1 MHNETDGNTRT
12 CGLIGHP
19 LGHTLSPKIHNML
32 AEMTGT
38 NLVYVPFDVQPERI
52 ADVLPGAQALN
63 LLGMNVTIPYKNAVI
78 PFLSSIDPLAE
89 KIGAVNT
96 LVREENGKGFR
107 GYNTDMTG
115 LYRSLEQ
122 EGIGLAGEAVILL
135 GAGGVARAVACL
147 CAMKGAKHIY
157 LLNRTLEK
165 AKTVADEINAAE
177 GKECVIPMQLEDYP
191 GLPEVPGKYLC
202 IQCTNVGM
210 YPNEKAAVIE
220 DPEFYRHIHTGVDL
234 VYRPLKTKFL
244 KLAEA
249 AGART
254 FSGLKMLLYQA
265 VEAFELWN
273 HVNISTEQADE
284 VYEAIY
290 GELQAH
296 MNLVL
301 IGFMGSGK
309 TTVSQILAEKLAY
322 HCMDSDAD
330 IERQQ
335 KMKISQIFADRGET
349 AFRELET
356 ESLRKLAEQ
365 KPGRIILSAGGGLAL
380 KEENRALM
388 RQFGKVIYLKTS
400 PQTVYERVKGDQT
413 RPLLQGDDLIGRI
426 ERLEAEREIFYQM
439 AADEVVVTDGKTPE
453 EVADEILTITHLR

>member
-1 MHNETDGNTRT
+1 M
-12 CGLIGHP
+12 
-19 LGHTLSPKIHNML
+19 
-32 AEMTGT
+32 
-38 NLVYVPFDVQPERI
+38 
-52 ADVLPGAQALN
+52 
-63 LLGMNVTIPYKNAVI
+63 
-78 PFLSSIDPLAE
+78 
-89 KIGAVNT
+89 
-96 LVREENGKGFR
+96 
-107 GYNTDMTG
+107 
-115 LYRSLEQ
+115 
-122 EGIGLAGEAVILL
+122 
-135 GAGGVARAVACL
+135 
-147 CAMKGAKHIY
+147 
-157 LLNRTLEK
+157 
-165 AKTVADEINAAE
+165 
-177 GKECVIPMQLEDYP
+177 
-191 GLPEVPGKYLC
+191 
-202 IQCTNVGM
+202 
-210 YPNEKAAVIE
+210 
-220 DPEFYRHIHTGVDL
+220 
-234 VYRPLKTKFL
+234 
-244 KLAEA
+244 
-249 AGART
+249 
-254 FSGLKMLLYQA
+254 
-265 VEAFELWN
+265 
-273 HVNISTEQADE
+273 
-284 VYEAIY
+284 YEAIY

-309 TTVSQILAEKLAY
+309 TTVSQILSEKLAY